1 MADRLEVGRVGLD
14 AIYHRCKH
22 HPIDSCAHPSRPCVR
37 VSSLSL
43 SLSHTHTLS
52 LFSSILVYSRTGSD
66 LLLDSSKHTCWRG
79 CYHDLRGNSQEGK
92 DGGRLEKH
100 VVVGYSF
107 SEKKFGLA
115 SSARVK
121 KTTAV
126 VEGVGGGRSAAWVKE
141 WVGYGW

>member
-1 MADRLEVGRVGLD
+1 MCPSIASLRTRL
-14 AIYHRCKH
+14 
-22 HPIDSCAHPSRPCVR
+22 
-37 VSSLSL
+37 LSL
-43 SLSHTHTLS
+43 SLFLS
-52 LFSSILVYSRTGSD
+52 LSLPLFSSILVYSRTGSD

-92 DGGRLEKH
+92 DGGRRDKH

-115 SSARVK
+115 SSARGK

-126 VEGVGGGRSAAWVKE
+126 VGGGRSAAWVKE
-141 WVGYGW
+141 

>member
-1 MADRLEVGRVGLD
+1 MADRLEVGRIGLD
-14 AIYHRCKH
+14 AIYHRCKQN
-22 HPIDSCAHPSRPCVR
+22 PIDSCAHPSRPCVR
-37 VSSLSL
+37 VSSLCLL
-43 SLSHTHTLS
+43 SLP
-52 LFSSILVYSRTGSD
+52 ILVYSRTESD

-100 VVVGYSF
+100 FVVGYSF

-115 SSARVK
+115 SSARGK

-126 VEGVGGGRSAAWVKE
+126 VEGVGGGRSAA
-141 WVGYGW
+141 